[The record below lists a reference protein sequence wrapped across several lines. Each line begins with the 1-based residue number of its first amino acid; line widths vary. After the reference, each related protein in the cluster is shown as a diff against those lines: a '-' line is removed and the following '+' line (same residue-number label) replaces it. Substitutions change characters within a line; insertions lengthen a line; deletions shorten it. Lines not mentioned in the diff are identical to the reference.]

1 MLLLSFSSFLL
12 VVVFSRY
19 CIIPSNIAYLSGN
32 NSYDDSTFLLSGKDG
47 VRPRQVPELGGRGQG
62 KRSSAMDQGAAN

>member
-32 NSYDDSTFLLSGKDG
+32 NSYDESTFLLSGKDTA
-47 VRPRQVPELGGRGQG
+47 QVPC
-62 KRSSAMDQGAAN
+62 